1 MTSPVVPAPFV
12 AMRPAYISDDLDLL
26 LNHDTSGNADLFLV
40 QSQMDRISETKLD
53 QEKLVATADVS
64 NEKSSPEHANMNGRA
79 VKTKQTAEGLAGL
92 YDSDEDDANAKDG
105 GLDALFLVR
114 NKPEEIEQY
123 IIHLRKMLLEG
134 EGETVIE
141 IGVPIELGGKASGI
155 PTKDLEIAV
164 ANHVK
169 ALASI
174 PAVGTKIETR
184 TNGGKSTEVWLVRDP
199 PKGEDFIEVRV
210 AVVGN
215 VDAGKST
222 LLGVLTHS
230 ALDDGRGLARTK
242 LFRHKHEFES
252 GRTSSVGNDILGFD
266 VHGEVVNKPDPHNNN
281 LDWVQISRDCSKV
294 GANMGIIGTTKEHLS
309 LALSLSVPVFIVVT
323 KIDMCPPQIL
333 EETMKNIGR
342 LVKSAG
348 ARKLPVMVRN
358 TNDVI
363 HAAVNFPSKRVC
375 PIFQVSNV
383 EGTNLDLLRQF
394 LNIVPLRRT
403 LCENDP
409 AHFQIDDVYW
419 VEGVGTVV
427 SGTVLSGTIKV
438 NDTLLLGPN
447 SVGEFVPLPVKSI
460 HRKRMPVSSVRCGQ
474 TASFAL
480 RKITKREVRKGMV
493 MLDPRMNPVSSMMFE
508 AEILILHHPTTI
520 KPNYQAMLHIGS
532 IRQTATLVSMTKEVL
547 RTGDRDRVMFRF
559 IRLPEYIRPG
569 TRMVFREGRTKAVG
583 TVVNVIPQATLAQQR
598 AKLKDKT
605 NRTFVKRGGPK
616 PPNGKPKV
624 EAKRKQHRLD
634 GVKVFVWD
642 EVEV

>member
-1 MTSPVVPAPFV
+1 
-12 AMRPAYISDDLDLL
+12 
-26 LNHDTSGNADLFLV
+26 
-40 QSQMDRISETKLD
+40 
-53 QEKLVATADVS
+53 
-64 NEKSSPEHANMNGRA
+64 
-79 VKTKQTAEGLAGL
+79 
-92 YDSDEDDANAKDG
+92 
-105 GLDALFLVR
+105 
-114 NKPEEIEQY
+114 
-123 IIHLRKMLLEG
+123 
-134 EGETVIE
+134 
-141 IGVPIELGGKASGI
+141 
-155 PTKDLEIAV
+155 
-164 ANHVK
+164 
-169 ALASI
+169 
-174 PAVGTKIETR
+174 
-184 TNGGKSTEVWLVRDP
+184 
-199 PKGEDFIEVRV
+199 
-210 AVVGN
+210 
-215 VDAGKST
+215 
-222 LLGVLTHS
+222 
-230 ALDDGRGLARTK
+230 
-242 LFRHKHEFES
+242 HKHEFES

-281 LDWVQISRDCSKV
+281 LDWVQISRDCSKLITFIDLAGHEKYLKTTIFGMTGHMPDYTMLMV

-616 PPNGKPKV
+616 PPNGKPKAEKLV
-624 EAKRKQHRLD
+624 IGLLMTYD
-634 GVKVFVWD
+634 T
-642 EVEV
+642 